1 MNKIKLKKLIK
12 ETVREL
18 IDKKSIKEQNI
29 NTQQFLSQFSC
40 PAWSGFSNWVNNF
53 TSLPNFT
60 STNPNQPCQFLCQRF
75 TQWNNQVHTAGP
87 VWAQQL
93 KCKLRVTAQL
103 KSIYNCGNSQAPAC

>member
-1 MNKIKLKKLIK
+1 MYQILKENNNKMNKIKLKKLIK

-53 TSLPNFT
+53 TSLPVFT
-60 STNPNQPCQFLCQRF
+60 STNPNQPCQFLC
-75 TQWNNQVHTAGP
+75 
-87 VWAQQL
+87 
-93 KCKLRVTAQL
+93 
-103 KSIYNCGNSQAPAC
+103 